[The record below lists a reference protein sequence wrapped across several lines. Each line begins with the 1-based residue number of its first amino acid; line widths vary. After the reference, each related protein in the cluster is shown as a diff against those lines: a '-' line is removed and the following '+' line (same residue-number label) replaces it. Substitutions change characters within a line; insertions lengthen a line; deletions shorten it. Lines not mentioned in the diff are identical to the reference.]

1 MFLKIELA
9 LFLTYCLLNTMSINS
24 IALYIVA
31 DVLLGLLT
39 DRDFTLLA
47 LPSDQGRSPQE
58 AVKCYQDNK
67 MLDSMLGVY
76 LQ

>member
-1 MFLKIELA
+1 MP
-9 LFLTYCLLNTMSINS
+9 T
-24 IALYIVA
+24 LYIAA

-47 LPSDQGRSPQE
+47 LPSDQGRPPQE
-58 AVKCYQDNK
+58 AVKCYQDNE
-67 MLDSMLGVY
+67 MLDSMLGMC